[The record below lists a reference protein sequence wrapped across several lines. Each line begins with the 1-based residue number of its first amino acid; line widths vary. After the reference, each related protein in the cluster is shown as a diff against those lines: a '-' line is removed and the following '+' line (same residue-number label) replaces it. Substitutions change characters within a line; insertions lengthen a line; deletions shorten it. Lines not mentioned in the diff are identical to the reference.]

1 MVLPMK
7 GVKAMNKTSFETTRE
22 WLSVSEVSKIIGVGE
37 QTIRRWV
44 RTGRLKAY
52 RVGGTVIRIKR
63 ADLNSF
69 ISSSE
74 II

>member
-1 MVLPMK
+1 VVLPMK

-37 QTIRRWV
+37 QTIRRWA